1 MKKPDLASA
10 KLYKTPFSKAYWR
23 DAAAQ
28 LFDVRILCIAAIM
41 IAIRV
46 ALKPLQIDIAPTLSI
61 QIGFFINA
69 LSAAIIGP
77 VVASIGAFV
86 SDTLGVFVAGDPWIP
101 IFAVVEIAGSLI
113 FSLMLWRTKF
123 SASRIILS
131 RFFVVLVCNILLNP
145 LLIYLT
151 YNAAGKGYSYFLISG
166 SVKNAALFPAEAIL
180 LVLFFGLLVPVMVK
194 VKVIPNMQTK
204 PELHKKHIAL
214 IVSLLVA
221 SIICVGAYCE
231 FYLPTQSI
239 SQSVTDG
246 NLKLTFKSEQR
257 GYKINKVDPD
267 EPLAFTATLKNTST
281 TDEANVSYE
290 YTWCD
295 IKLIH
300 EDGIIIPIQESTSEE
315 NSTVIAPEKNIK
327 LTDTF
332 AWEWKQMGALPSGKY
347 TAVAEVEI
355 TVDGEPITM
364 KVELPIKIK

>member
-1 MKKPDLASA
+1 MKKQNLSTAP
-10 KLYKTPFSKAYWR
+10 LYKTPFSKAYWR

-46 ALKPLQIDIAPTLSI
+46 ALKPLQIDVAPTLSI

-77 VVASIGAFV
+77 VVASLGAFV

-101 IFAVVEIAGSLI
+101 IFAIVEIAGSLI
-113 FSLMLWRTKF
+113 FSLMLWRSKF

-131 RFFVVLVCNILLNP
+131 RFFVVLVCNIVLNP
-145 LLIYLT
+145 LLIYYT
-151 YNAAGKGYSYFLISG
+151 YNAAGRGYSYFLISG
-166 SVKNAALFPAEAIL
+166 AVKNAALFPAEAIL

-194 VKVIPNMQTK
+194 VKIIPNMQTK
-204 PELHKKHIAL
+204 PELHKKHIVL
-214 IVSLLVA
+214 IASLLVA
-221 SIICVGAYCE
+221 SVICVGAYCE
-231 FYLPTQSI
+231 FYLPTQSV
-239 SQSVTDG
+239 SESVTEG
-246 NLKLTFKSEQR
+246 NLKLTLKSEQR
-257 GYKINKVDPD
+257 GYKIDKVNP
-267 EPLAFTATLKNTST
+267 EAPLSLTATLKNTST
-281 TDEANVSYE
+281 ADEINLSYG

-300 EDGIIIPIQESTSEE
+300 EDGIIIPSQDFADATNSEA
-315 NSTVIAPEKNIK
+315 IAPGKSVK

-332 AWEWKQMGALPSGKY
+332 AWEWEQMGCLPSGKY
-347 TAVAEVEI
+347 TAVAELEVS
-355 TVDGEPITM
+355 VDGEPVIL